1 MGGGK
6 YAASSSNE
14 CQVSTERFCSIVSTS
29 SAVPPQRWTEH
40 RGHRDSFFDAIDR
53 IGAPSYLPD
62 DNDILRCRVRS
73 TGIVEETFVIKHH
86 KLRVFDV
93 GGQRSERKKW
103 IHAFEAVD
111 QLVFVVAIS
120 EYDQSL
126 YEDESVNRLSEAKM
140 LFESL
145 SSSRW
150 FERSSFVLLYALT
163 FLSPP
168 RPIARVELSLTTL
181 CQQIEQ
187 DRHLRAETQIEFVS
201 SQAILPRL

>member
-1 MGGGK
+1 MG
-6 YAASSSNE
+6 
-14 CQVSTERFCSIVSTS
+14 
-29 SAVPPQRWTEH
+29 TEH
-40 RGHRDSFFDAIDR
+40 RGPFDSFFDAIDR
-53 IGAPSYLPD
+53 IGAPGYLPD

-120 EYDQSL
+120 EYDQAL

-163 FLSPP
+163 FSISSHCWLEA
-168 RPIARVELSLTTL
+168 IA
-181 CQQIEQ
+181 
-187 DRHLRAETQIEFVS
+187 DDPS
-201 SQAILPRL
+201 STG